1 MDNVIKLLSESD
13 LKKLIDLATQLKT
26 ISDEEEELVL
36 NAKELISQGN
46 ELDRNKSELIDKSKH
61 VINDEDGRL
70 MVKIDNSIESEEFI
84 DIVKKSG
91 SFKIEE
97 ETINE
102 KADDINKELER
113 LIKNR
118 NKLINDI
125 NNVFESASQKNIGI
139 KVDGIGFV
147 YVLDKNL
154 PNEVEKMSSDLCEI
168 INCGISLIKE
178 IKETFNKNKTKFT
191 EETIETGFNKLKKY
205 VSEYDANKNE
215 TYSNQLELLNKTIE
229 GKIESQ
235 LEVVEPK
242 TVEIKEEQ
250 NIVTPTENII
260 SQPEPVIDVNVSPV
274 VEPVTP
280 VVELPKEEIKVEEKP
295 IIDVNEPLT
304 NETVVS
310 QPEPVVVKDPV
321 TLEVISETKPE
332 SENIVP
338 LSDVIN
344 TNEISETTK
353 TEEKTLYMIVGDKVT
368 PNQIARATKDKL
380 YNKIILIFEGS
391 YIKPSIKSV
400 KALNEVDVN
409 NGFNMESFA
418 SNVAA

>member
-36 NAKELISQGN
+36 NAKELINQGN

-61 VINDEDGRL
+61 VINDEDGTL
-70 MVKIDNSIESEEFI
+70 TVKIDNSIESEEFI

-102 KADDINKELER
+102 KANDINKELEG

-125 NNVFESASQKNIGI
+125 NNVFESASKKNIGI

-147 YVLDKNL
+147 YILDKNL
-154 PNEVEKMSSDLCEI
+154 PSEIEQMSSDLCEI

-191 EETIETGFNKLKKY
+191 EEIIETGFNKLKRY

-215 TYSNQLELLNKTIE
+215 TYSNQLELLNKTYE
-229 GKIESQ
+229 DKIESQ

-260 SQPEPVIDVNVSPV
+260 SQPEPV
-274 VEPVTP
+274 TP
-280 VVELPKEEIKVEEKP
+280 VVELPKEEKP

-338 LSDVIN
+338 LSDVIGAQASAPLQSVQD
-344 TNEISETTK
+344 ERVLYQIS
-353 TEEKTLYMIVGDKVT
+353 GDKRDT
-368 PNQIARATKDKL
+368 DQIAKATKEKL
-380 YNKIILIFEGS
+380 NNKILMICEGS
-391 YIKPSIKSV
+391 YPKVSFKTVTS
-400 KALNEVDVN
+400 LNEVDVN